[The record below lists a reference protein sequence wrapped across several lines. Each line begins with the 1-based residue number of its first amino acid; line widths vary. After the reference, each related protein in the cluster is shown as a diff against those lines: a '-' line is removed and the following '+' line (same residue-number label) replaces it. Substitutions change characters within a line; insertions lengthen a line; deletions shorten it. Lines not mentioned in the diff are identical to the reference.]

1 MSVEIIIYGL
11 VNSFQLILIAF
22 GFTLV
27 YGVSRLPNFAH
38 GAIYVFTGFV
48 AWVMMHK
55 LSLPYFPAALLAVAS
70 AALVGVI
77 IYQFILKRIR
87 GMSMNEII
95 ATYAIGVAL
104 IETLRWL
111 GFKGTTFT
119 LPAFV
124 EGMVFIGD
132 VPIDYQ
138 RLLVVGVGLV
148 LLAAIWLF
156 TKFTRTG
163 LALRGIAQDERA
175 AMMLGIDSD
184 MTATLAMALGSAMS
198 GIAALAI
205 FPLGSIV
212 IEAGYNTLIFALAV
226 CMVGGIGSWG
236 GTILAAFVL
245 GFLQV
250 LTATWLATHFQ
261 MVTTLAAIIATL
273 IIRPSGFFGKH
284 KELEERV

>member
-1 MSVEIIIYGL
+1 MEIIIYGL

>member
-1 MSVEIIIYGL
+1 VEIIIYGL

>member
-1 MSVEIIIYGL
+1 MEIIIYGL
-11 VNSFQLILIAF
+11 VESFKLILIAF

-27 YGVSRLPNFAH
+27 YGISRLPNFAH
-38 GAIYVFTGFV
+38 GAIFVFTGFV

-55 LSLPYFPAALLAVAS
+55 LNLPYLPAALLS
-70 AALVGVI
+70 LAAAGLVGVL
-77 IYQFILKRIR
+77 IYQVILKRIR

-104 IETLRWL
+104 IETFRWL

-119 LPAFV
+119 LPVFV
-124 EGMVFIGD
+124 EGMIFIGD

-138 RLLVVGVGLV
+138 RLMVIAVGLV
-148 LLAAIWLF
+148 VLAAVWIF

-184 MTATLAMALGSAMS
+184 LTATLAMAIGSVMS
-198 GIAALAI
+198 GIAALVI

-226 CMVGGIGSWG
+226 CMVGGIGSWS

-245 GFLQV
+245 GFLQMITV
-250 LTATWLATHFQ
+250 TYLATHFQ
-261 MVTTLAAIIATL
+261 MVVTLAAIIATL
-273 IIRPSGFFGKH
+273 IIKPSGFFGKH

>member
-1 MSVEIIIYGL
+1 MEILIYGI
-11 VNSFQLILIAF
+11 VNSFKLILIAF

-27 YGVSRLPNFAH
+27 YGISRLPNFAH
-38 GAIYVFTGFV
+38 GAIFVFTGFV
-48 AWVMMHK
+48 AWIMMHK
-55 LSLPYFPAALLAVAS
+55 LHLPFLPSALLS
-70 AALVGVI
+70 LGCAALVGVI
-77 IYQFILKRIR
+77 IYQVILKRIR
-87 GMSMNEII
+87 GMNMNEII

-104 IETLRWL
+104 IETFRWL

-119 LPAFV
+119 LPVLF

-138 RLLVVGVGLV
+138 RLMVVAVGLV
-148 LLAAIWLF
+148 MLVAAWAF
-156 TKFTRTG
+156 TKFTKTG

-184 MTATLAMALGSAMS
+184 MTATLSMALGSAMA
-198 GIAALAI
+198 GLAALMI

-212 IEAGYNTLIFALAV
+212 VEAGYNTLIFALAV

-236 GTILAAFVL
+236 GTILAAIVL

-250 LTATWLATHFQ
+250 ITVTYLATHFL
-261 MVTTLAAIIATL
+261 MVFTLGAIIATL
-273 IIRPSGFFGKH
+273 ILKPSGFFGKH